1 MKPILALAFLVLLT
15 VPAASAYYYSP
26 AKGIS
31 GYSLNPVY
39 TTSVSGWLNMSEVKV
54 FGDFFRNG
62 TEFANNSFTV
72 QLNVYTESGLWLQDV
87 LLVEVLGDKLNV
99 TPVVNVWN
107 VTGSHLPV
115 ANYSV
120 YGGLAVYVAEGEPFT
135 VNLPAHVL
143 LYINVTPRG
152 TVFGYCVNGISGVTE
167 VFPQSS
173 VLQIGGT
180 VDGFP
185 ADVELVIGGPGGGSV
200 AYMYVRGNASLQY
213 SGEVPP
219 IAISDGIST
228 GEGAFGFNVTSYGV
242 NDYVAVLG
250 SNGSSFLLWPHESSI
265 EIERHG
271 DTWTIKLTANG
282 MPLGGQEIEAYSL
295 PSLREV
301 FKGFTNSSG
310 EVSFEYNGTYL
321 VAYYPGNTSVLPA
334 IAVYP
339 NYLGIPSSFQNATQR
354 LIAELESLRHPNF
367 SSPFVAKGKV
377 ATHVEEYDLS
387 YVYPIL
393 GYVAVVAA
401 ALIIKVVKR

>member
-1 MKPILALAFLVLLT
+1 MKPILALAFLVLTL
-15 VPAASAYYYSP
+15 VPVSSAYYHYT

-31 GYSLNPVY
+31 GYSLTPIY
-39 TTSVSGWLNMSEVKV
+39 TTLVSGWLNVSEVRV
-54 FGDFFRNG
+54 FGDYFGNG
-62 TEFANNSFTV
+62 TKFANDSFTV

-87 LLVEVLGDKLNV
+87 LLVEVLGDRLNV
-99 TPVVNVWN
+99 TPVINVWN

-115 ANYSV
+115 ANYSA
-120 YGGLAVYVAEGEPFT
+120 YGGLAVYVREGESFT
-135 VNLPAHVL
+135 VDLPAHVL

-152 TVFGYCVNGISGVTE
+152 TVFGYCVNGIRGVTE

-180 VDGFP
+180 VGGFP
-185 ADVELVIGGPGGGSV
+185 ADAELVIGGPGGGSV
-200 AYMYVRGNASLQY
+200 VHMYVRGNASLQY
-213 SGEVPP
+213 SGGVPP
-219 IAISDGIST
+219 IAISEGIST

-271 DTWTIKLTANG
+271 ETWTIKLTANG
-282 MPLGGQEIEAYSL
+282 VPLGGQEVKAYSL

-301 FKGFTNSSG
+301 FRGFTNSSG
-310 EVSFEYNGTYL
+310 EVSFEYNGNYL

-339 NYLGIPSSFQNATQR
+339 KYLGIPSSFQNATQH
-354 LIAELESLRHPNF
+354 LVAELESLRHPNF

-377 ATHVEEYDLS
+377 TTRIEEFAPT